1 MVIFWSRVHHRHGIV
16 REGVQLV
23 TGEGK
28 EREENSRWSEQNRVA
43 VMQKET
49 DSDFLKMMQ
58 LQNQV
63 VTTFQLNTNVHGR
76 SNPFL

>member
-28 EREENSRWSEQNRVA
+28 EREENSR
-43 VMQKET
+43 
-49 DSDFLKMMQ
+49 
-58 LQNQV
+58 
-63 VTTFQLNTNVHGR
+63 
-76 SNPFL
+76 